1 MAAALG
7 RGYFF
12 KTRLMEFKEILE
24 HHIIDKVWAYL
35 DIGPIHLPI
44 SKHLLMMAIAFILL
58 TVVLPF
64 IIKSRSKIIA
74 PLRSMIEVI
83 FIFIRD
89 EVVRP
94 NLGKELGDRH
104 LPYFATLFFFILTM
118 NLLGLVP
125 YGATA
130 TSNLA
135 VTGALAATSLLLIVF
150 MGIRK
155 QGFLGYFKNLVPH
168 GVPVWLYPILFP
180 IEIIGLVTKAFALCV
195 RLFANMLGGHIVIL
209 SFICFIFIFGSLGAV
224 YGFGVAPVSV
234 LLVLFMMALE
244 LFVAFLQA
252 YIFVFLTAIFT
263 GMAVNPH

>member
-1 MAAALG
+1 MHEETCGANSG
-7 RGYFF
+7 I
-12 KTRLMEFKEILE
+12 MELKEILE

-35 DIGPIHLPI
+35 ELGPVHLPV
-44 SKHLLMMAIAFILL
+44 SKHLLMMVIAFILL
-58 TVVLPF
+58 VVVLPF
-64 IIKSRSKIIA
+64 IIRSRSAVTA

-83 FIFIRD
+83 FLFIRD

-94 NLGKELGDRH
+94 NLGRELGDKYIG
-104 LPYFATLFFFILTM
+104 YFATLFFFILTL
-118 NLLGLVP
+118 NLLGLFP
-125 YGATA
+125 FGATA
-130 TSNLA
+130 TGNLA
-135 VTGALAATSLLLIVF
+135 VTGALAAMSLVLIVYA
-150 MGIRK
+150 GIRK
-155 QGFLGYFKNLVPH
+155 QGITGYIKHLVPG
-168 GVPVWLYPILFP
+168 GVPIWLYPILFP
-180 IEIIGLVTKAFALCV
+180 IELIGLVTKAFALCV

-209 SFICFIFIFGSLGAV
+209 SFICFIFIFGSFGAI

>member
-1 MAAALG
+1 
-7 RGYFF
+7 
-12 KTRLMEFKEILE
+12 MEFKEILE
-24 HHIIDKVWAYL
+24 HHILDKVWAYL
-35 DIGPIHLPI
+35 DVGPMRLPI
-44 SKHLLMMAIAFILL
+44 SKHLLMMCIAFILL

-83 FIFIRD
+83 VIFIRD

-94 NLGKELGDRH
+94 NLGNEMGDKH
-104 LPYFATLFFFILTM
+104 LPYFSTLFFFILTM

-130 TSNLA
+130 TGNLA
-135 VTGALAATSLLLIVF
+135 VSGALALTSLVF
-150 MGIRK
+150 ILFQGIK
-155 QGFLGYFKNLVPH
+155 TQGFFAYIKNMVPH
-168 GVPVWLYPILFP
+168 GVPVWLYPVMFP
-180 IEIIGLVTKAFALCV
+180 IELIGLVTKAFALCV

-209 SFICFIFIFGSLGAV
+209 SFICFIFIFGSIGAI

-234 LLVLFMMALE
+234 FLVLFMMALE
-244 LFVAFLQA
+244 LLVAFLQA

>member
-1 MAAALG
+1 
-7 RGYFF
+7 
-12 KTRLMEFKEILE
+12 MEFKEILE
-24 HHIIDKVWAYL
+24 HHIIDKVWTYL
-35 DIGPIHLPI
+35 EIGPVHLPI
-44 SKHLLMMAIAFILL
+44 SKHLLMMAIAFLLL
-58 TVVLPF
+58 TIVLPF

-74 PLRSMIEVI
+74 PLRSIVEVI
-83 FIFIRD
+83 FVFLRD

-94 NLGKELGDRH
+94 NLGKEIGDKYM
-104 LPYFATLFFFILTM
+104 PYFSTLFFFILTM

-130 TSNLA
+130 TGNLA
-135 VTGALAATSLLLIVF
+135 VTGALAAMSLFFILF
-150 MGIRK
+150 MGIKK
-155 QGFLGYFKNLVPH
+155 QGFLSYLKNLVPH
-168 GVPVWLYPILFP
+168 GVPGWLYPILFP

-209 SFICFIFIFGSLGAV
+209 SFICFIFIFGSLGAI

-234 LLVLFMMALE
+234 FLVLFMMALE

-263 GMAVNPH
+263 GMAVTPH

>member
-1 MAAALG
+1 
-7 RGYFF
+7 
-12 KTRLMEFKEILE
+12 MEFKEILE
-24 HHIIDKVWAYL
+24 HHILDKVWAYL
-35 DIGPIHLPI
+35 DIGPVRLPI
-44 SKHLLMMAIAFILL
+44 SKHLLMMCIAFILL

-83 FIFIRD
+83 VIFIRD

-94 NLGKELGDRH
+94 NLGKEKGDRH
-104 LPYFATLFFFILTM
+104 LPYFSTLFFFILTM

-130 TSNLA
+130 TGNLA
-135 VTGALAATSLLLIVF
+135 VSGALALTSLVF
-150 MGIRK
+150 ILFLGIRT
-155 QGFLGYFKNLVPH
+155 QGFFTYIKNMVPH
-168 GVPVWLYPILFP
+168 GVPVWLYPIMFP
-180 IEIIGLVTKAFALCV
+180 IELIGLVTKSFALCV
-195 RLFANMLGGHIVIL
+195 RLFANMIGGHIVIL
-209 SFICFIFIFGSLGAV
+209 SFICFIFIFGSLGAI

-234 LLVLFMMALE
+234 FLVLFMMALE